1 MATKEEGKWVV
12 PNPQTP
18 KTFGILNIV
27 FGVLLLLWGL
37 GSLVI
42 TIYSNSFSKSM
53 LANVDATIQTKKAER
68 EAQIKEIVKEEA
80 VAKTAEEKAELK
92 SRRENLEKVPSFDMN
107 AMQELNILS
116 DRRVLMYTYIETA
129 AGLVLNTL
137 MIISGIGLLLLHE
150 WARKLALGVCW
161 IKLLRLVV
169 MLVVT
174 FVLIVPVT
182 TQRQQKFFES
192 MNAQVAAQS
201 GGARTAA
208 IPVTP
213 MLQMGA
219 ILSAVLT
226 VFFALF
232 AAVYPVLELWFLTR
246 DRTLAAFLAKS
257 KPLSPTP
264 GTEPWP
270 TS

>member
-27 FGVLLLLWGL
+27 FGVLLFLWGL

-42 TIYSNSFSKSM
+42 TVYSSSFTQSIF
-53 LANVDATIQTKKAER
+53 ANVDVQMQNQKAER
-68 EAQIKEIVKEEA
+68 EAKIKEIEKEEA
-80 VAKTAEEKAELK
+80 AAKTAEEKAELK
-92 SRRENLEKVPSFDMN
+92 SRRDQLEKVPNFDMK
-107 AMQELNILS
+107 AMQDLNIMS
-116 DRRVLMYTYIETA
+116 DRRVVIYTYIETVV
-129 AGLVLNTL
+129 GMVLNTL
-137 MIISGIGLLLLHE
+137 MIISGIGLLLLSE
-150 WARKLALGVCW
+150 WARKLALGVAW
-161 IKLLRLVV
+161 IKLLRLVI

-174 FVLIVPVT
+174 FALIVPIT

-192 MNAQVAAQS
+192 MNSQMAAQS
-201 GGARTAA
+201 GGGRGG

-213 MLQMGA
+213 LLQMGA
-219 ILSAVLT
+219 IVSAVLT

-257 KPLSPTP
+257 KPPSPAP